1 MTTVHWLNVLIESFN
16 YFILGYVILIMLSYL
31 ILGGISFSYL
41 ITYLKKNKYVN
52 YSVLLSLPNAP
63 RVSLLAPAYN
73 EANTIKENVH
83 SLLSINYNNFD
94 IIVINDGSKDES
106 MVILIGEFDLYLTD
120 EVCVNTIPTK
130 NIRGI
135 YKSRNPSFSKLI
147 VVDKDNGGK
156 ADSLNAGI
164 NVSINPYIICIDAD
178 CILDK
183 DVILKLAKTFMEQSD
198 TRVIASGGVIRVANS
213 CEIKNGKLISV
224 NAPDNYLAR
233 IQVLEYT
240 RAFLL
245 GRMAWSKLDGL
256 LIISGAFGMFDKE
269 IAQKCGGYNHATVG
283 EDMELIVRMRRYMIE
298 QKLKYAVQFI
308 PDPLCWTEVPE
319 TYQVLGKQRNRWTRG
334 TMETLWLHKKMIF
347 NPKYKILGLLSFP
360 YWLFFEYL
368 APIIEFL
375 GIIIVLIM
383 IYLGAINWPY
393 FFWLLLF
400 VYSYAVTFSIIAIF
414 TEEMTYKKYEKHA
427 DIYKLILAAI
437 VEPIIFHPFTSY
449 SAIMGNWTKITGNN
463 SWGEMT
469 RKGFD
474 TKKK

>member
-1 MTTVHWLNVLIESFN
+1 MSKYYWLNLFIESFN
-16 YFILGYVILIMLSYL
+16 YFILGYVVLIMLSYL
-31 ILGGISFSYL
+31 ILGAFSTSYL
-41 ITYLKKNKYVN
+41 IHYFKKNKYIN
-52 YSVLLSLPNAP
+52 YSVLLALPNAP

-73 EANTIKENVH
+73 EANTIKENVY

-94 IIVINDGSKDES
+94 IIVINDGSKDNS
-106 MVILIGEFDLYLTD
+106 MPILIEEFDLYRT
-120 EVCVNTIPTK
+120 EEEIVNTIPTK
-130 NIRGI
+130 TIRGK
-135 YKSRNPSFSKLI
+135 YKSKNPSFSKLI
-147 VVDKDNGGK
+147 VVDKENGGK

-164 NVSINPYIICIDAD
+164 NVSTNPYIVCIDAD
-178 CILDK
+178 CILEK

-213 CEIKNGKLISV
+213 CVIKNGKLIEV
-224 NAPDNYLAR
+224 HAPDNFLAR

-245 GRMAWSKLDGL
+245 GRMAWTKLDGL

-283 EDMELIVRMRRYMIE
+283 EDMELVVRMRRYMIE
-298 QKLKYAVQFI
+298 NKLKYAVQFI

-334 TMETLWLHKKMIF
+334 TMETLWLHKKMMF
-347 NPKYKILGLLSFP
+347 NPKYKILGMLSFP

-368 APIIEFL
+368 APIIEFF
-375 GIIIVLIM
+375 GIIIVMIM
-383 IYLGAINWPY
+383 AYFGIINWE
-393 FFWLLLF
+393 FFIWLLLF
-400 VYSYAVTFSIIAIF
+400 VYSYAVAFSIIAIF
-414 TEEMTYKKYEKHA
+414 TEEMTYKKYEKFS
-427 DIYKLILAAI
+427 DIYKLIVAAI

-449 SAIMGNWTKITGNN
+449 SAIRGNWTKITGNN

-474 TKKK
+474 NKK

>member
-1 MTTVHWLNVLIESFN
+1 M
-16 YFILGYVILIMLSYL
+16 
-31 ILGGISFSYL
+31 
-41 ITYLKKNKYVN
+41 
-52 YSVLLSLPNAP
+52 
-63 RVSLLAPAYN
+63 
-73 EANTIKENVH
+73 
-83 SLLSINYNNFD
+83 
-94 IIVINDGSKDES
+94 
-106 MVILIGEFDLYLTD
+106 
-120 EVCVNTIPTK
+120 
-130 NIRGI
+130 
-135 YKSRNPSFSKLI
+135 
-147 VVDKDNGGK
+147 
-156 ADSLNAGI
+156 
-164 NVSINPYIICIDAD
+164 
-178 CILDK
+178 
-183 DVILKLAKTFMEQSD
+183 
-198 TRVIASGGVIRVANS
+198 
-213 CEIKNGKLISV
+213 
-224 NAPDNYLAR
+224 
-233 IQVLEYT
+233 
-240 RAFLL
+240 
-245 GRMAWSKLDGL
+245 
-256 LIISGAFGMFDKE
+256 
-269 IAQKCGGYNHATVG
+269 
-283 EDMELIVRMRRYMIE
+283 
-298 QKLKYAVQFI
+298 
-308 PDPLCWTEVPE
+308 PE

-368 APIIEFL
+368 APIIEFF

-449 SAIMGNWTKITGNN
+449 SAFMGIWTKITGNN